1 MLDAWVVRHLSR
13 ASVHQERALTPWS
26 GMEADGL
33 RGARPR
39 RRSTTDQKSS
49 SCWSVT
55 PSTHWVNYIQDRR
68 RVKCD
73 DADTAAGVVSSSAP
87 ARQPRPIAHS
97 TITA

>member
-1 MLDAWVVRHLSR
+1 
-13 ASVHQERALTPWS
+13 
-26 GMEADGL
+26 MEADGL

-68 RVKCD
+68 RV
-73 DADTAAGVVSSSAP
+73 
-87 ARQPRPIAHS
+87 
-97 TITA
+97 